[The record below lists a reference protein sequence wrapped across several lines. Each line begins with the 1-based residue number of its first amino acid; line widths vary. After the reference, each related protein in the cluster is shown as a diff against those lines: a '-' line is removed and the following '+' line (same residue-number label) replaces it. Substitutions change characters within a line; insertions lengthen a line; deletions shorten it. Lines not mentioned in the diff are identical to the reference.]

1 MIKLIA
7 CLAVLGALLPS
18 DSVAEKLMLAHVA
31 INPSQG
37 ISTWPRIPACW
48 RSTVL
53 PLT

>member
-31 INPSQG
+31 INPEPRDAPPGQG
-37 ISTWPRIPACW
+37 FRHAGEV
-48 RSTVL
+48 RFYR
-53 PLT
+53 